1 MREETV
7 RMECDM
13 LVLTNSLLLSTQ
25 SLFQY
30 HVNNHICPSNCITH
44 CFLGCPFYKPNA
56 AIGVARSLHGI
67 IDIEDLKD
75 ICTKKKICPYIV
87 AREMMQ
93 FSAIIFCPYNYIIY
107 PSIRRAMSIKLD
119 HSVILFDEAH
129 NILQTA
135 RDAASIELKLF
146 DFRMMVDAYE
156 ALVTDLEKS
165 ATYRGKLVA
174 AFASVPFPSLRYVKH
189 RASSIL
195 QWMYTACGSLQNH
208 REDRHFTLEYG
219 QRMIAMIQQWICKDG
234 EEMEELQTHVSEIMV
249 WNEELIQ
256 EDMANERRGKV
267 SKVIARHE
275 NGLMVLDV
283 IRSITDVLEYLYMM
297 NERYVADFRL
307 LIEKK
312 IHPKGHQHRGYQEIK
327 EEGEKNTVFS
337 LICLNAGIVFNQI
350 KSKVSSLILA
360 SGKLSVS
367 IIPIPFIL
375 IQ

>member
-1 MREETV
+1 
-7 RMECDM
+7 
-13 LVLTNSLLLSTQ
+13 
-25 SLFQY
+25 
-30 HVNNHICPSNCITH
+30 
-44 CFLGCPFYKPNA
+44 
-56 AIGVARSLHGI
+56 
-67 IDIEDLKD
+67 
-75 ICTKKKICPYIV
+75 
-87 AREMMQ
+87 
-93 FSAIIFCPYNYIIY
+93 
-107 PSIRRAMSIKLD
+107 
-119 HSVILFDEAH
+119 
-129 NILQTA
+129 
-135 RDAASIELKLF
+135 
-146 DFRMMVDAYE
+146 
-156 ALVTDLEKS
+156 
-165 ATYRGKLVA
+165 
-174 AFASVPFPSLRYVKH
+174 
-189 RASSIL
+189 
-195 QWMYTACGSLQNH
+195 
-208 REDRHFTLEYG
+208 
-219 QRMIAMIQQWICKDG
+219 MIQQWICKDG

-360 SGKLSVS
+360 SGKLSASV
-367 IIPIPFIL
+367 IPIPFIL